1 MNIAQAASKKIAFT
15 MGAAQSTSVAL
26 DVVANVQTQLAPLQ
40 EAARR
45 TGMALGL

>member
-1 MNIAQAASKKIAFT
+1 MNIAQAASKKIAYT
-15 MGAAQSTSVAL
+15 MAAAQRTSVPL
-26 DVVANVQTQLAPLQ
+26 DVVANIQTQLAPLQ